1 MIDRF
6 SLWFAERSPRE
17 KRMLIVMAVLLMLT
31 LIWAAIIRP
40 VSDGLSSARER
51 HTDAVIRLAETQA
64 RVKAVTALQQ
74 QHPAPITTSL
84 DSIIRDRANES
95 GFALAS
101 VTADGPNRVQ
111 ISIGTARP
119 GALVGWIAQLEA
131 AGILVDSLATSDNG
145 DKTVSAQMTLKV
157 RGQ

>member
-6 SLWFAERSPRE
+6 RLWFAERSLRE
-17 KRMLIVMAVLLMLT
+17 KRMLVVMAVLLAVT

-51 HTDAVIRLAETQA
+51 HADAVIRLAETQA
-64 RVKAVTALQQ
+64 RVKAVAALQQ
-74 QHPAPITTSL
+74 QHPAAITTPL
-84 DSIIRDRANES
+84 DAIIRDRANEA
-95 GFALAS
+95 GFALSS